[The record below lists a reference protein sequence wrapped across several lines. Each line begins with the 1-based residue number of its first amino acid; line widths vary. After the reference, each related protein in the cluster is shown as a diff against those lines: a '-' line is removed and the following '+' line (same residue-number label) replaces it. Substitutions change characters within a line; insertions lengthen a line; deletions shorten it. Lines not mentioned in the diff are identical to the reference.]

1 MSRPEA
7 GLIARQRARG
17 AYFIVR
23 VTAAALSEIAKLLQA
38 GRLKTWVGGVM
49 PLADARIAH
58 EMLDGTRPRPGGKIV
73 LSLE

>member
-1 MSRPEA
+1 MSNFVAAISRA
-7 GLIARQRARG
+7 RDFGDSNLIAP
-17 AYFIVR
+17 
-23 VTAAALSEIAKLLQA
+23 AALSEIAKLLQA

-73 LSLE
+73 LSRE